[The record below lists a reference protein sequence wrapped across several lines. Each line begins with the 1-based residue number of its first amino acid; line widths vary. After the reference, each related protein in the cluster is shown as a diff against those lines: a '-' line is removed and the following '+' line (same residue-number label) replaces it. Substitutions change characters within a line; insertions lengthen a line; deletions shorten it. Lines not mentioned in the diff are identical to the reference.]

1 MAIRQLPPNLI
12 NRIAAG
18 EVVER
23 PASVV
28 KELVE
33 NAIDAGAS
41 RIDVTVS
48 GGGLQ
53 AIRVCD
59 DGAGMG
65 ARDLELAVERHAT
78 SKLTDENLSQ
88 ILTLGF
94 RGEALPS
101 IGAVA
106 RLGIASRARDATEAF
121 RVEVEGGRKG
131 PLKPTARAAGT
142 EVEVRDL
149 FFATPARLKFMKSE
163 RAESAAIADTVKRL
177 SLAHPEIAFSL
188 STGERTTLRLEAC
201 PPGLLDHA
209 LARLG
214 RILGSDFVEDALPVA
229 AARGGARV
237 EGFAGL
243 PTLHRPNGLNI
254 YLVVNGRPV
263 RDRMIAGTV
272 RAAYGDLV
280 PRGRYPMLALFL
292 DLPPEEV
299 DVNVHPAK
307 TELRFRDANGVRSLL
322 IGAVREALSA
332 AGHRATASL
341 SQEALQRM
349 GAPGA
354 NPPPPHALPS
364 PDARVYQSYG
374 PRRGSLGFATHA
386 QAPLEE
392 ASLEQASLEQASLEQ
407 ARLGGVSAPS
417 ADMRG
422 MAAEGEDLDTYPLGA
437 ARAQVQD
444 TFIIAETRDA
454 LVIVDQHAAHERLV
468 YERLKRGVANGG
480 VARQMLL
487 IPEVVELDSA
497 AVAAL
502 LAACDELEQLG
513 LVIESFGP
521 QAIAVR
527 EVPALLGTCDAKGLL
542 TDLAGTLMDAEEG
555 GGEAELSERLDHA
568 LSTMACHGSVR
579 AGRRLAPEEMNA
591 LLRDMEKTP
600 FSGQCN
606 HGRPTYV
613 ELKLADIEKLFQRR

>member
-41 RIDVTVS
+41 SIDVTVN

-53 AIRVCD
+53 LIRVAD
-59 DGAGMG
+59 DGSGMG
-65 ARDLELAVERHAT
+65 QGDLALAIERHAT
-78 SKLTDENLSQ
+78 SKLKDDDLSH

-106 RLGIASRARDATEAF
+106 RLRITSREQGEGEAYTI
-121 RVEVEGGRKG
+121 EVDGGRSA
-131 PLKPTARAAGT
+131 PLKPAARAAGT
-142 EVEVRDL
+142 DVEVRDL
-149 FFATPARLKFMKSE
+149 FYATPARLKFMKSE
-163 RAESAAIADTVKRL
+163 RAETAAIADAVKRL
-177 SLAHPEIAFSL
+177 ALAHPEVAFSL
-188 STGERTTLRLEAC
+188 SNGARTTLRMEAC
-201 PPGLLDHA
+201 PPGLLDHT
-209 LARLG
+209 LSRLG
-214 RILGSDFVEDALPVA
+214 RILGTEFVDDALPVS
-229 AARGGARV
+229 AARGNVAV
-237 EGFAGL
+237 EGYAGL
-243 PTLHRPNGLNI
+243 PTLHRPNGLSI

-263 RDRMIAGTV
+263 RDRLIAGTV

-280 PRGRYPMLALFL
+280 PRGRYPMVALFL
-292 DLPPEEV
+292 ELPPEEV

-307 TELRFRDANGVRSLL
+307 TELRFRDSNGIRSLL
-322 IGAVREALSA
+322 IGAIREALSE
-332 AGHRATASL
+332 AGHRATGSL
-341 SQEALQRM
+341 AQEALQRM
-349 GAPGA
+349 RPAMG
-354 NPPPPHALPS
+354 S
-364 PDARVYQSYG
+364 PASENEGLRVYQSRPQTYVQ
-374 PRRGSLGFATHA
+374 PVVPSYPSSRGTAFSEQA
-386 QAPLEE
+386 QAPL
-392 ASLEQASLEQASLEQ
+392 A
-407 ARLGGVSAPS
+407 GVSSPS

-422 MAAEGEDLDTYPLGA
+422 SAAFDEPGRAYPLGA

-444 TFIIAETRDA
+444 TFIIAQTDDA

-468 YERLKRGVANGG
+468 YERLKSSFENGG

-487 IPEVVELDSA
+487 IPDIVELAPNPVDS
-497 AVAAL
+497 L
-502 LAACDELEQLG
+502 LGVRDELESFG

-521 QAIAVR
+521 QALAVR
-527 EVPALLGTCDAKGLL
+527 EVPALLGTFDTRTLL
-542 TDLAGTLMDAEEG
+542 TDLAGILMDAEDG
-555 GGEAELSERLDHA
+555 SGAQALRDRLDHV
-568 LSTMACHGSVR
+568 LSTMACHGSFR
-579 AGRRLAPEEMNA
+579 AGRRLSPEEMNA

-613 ELKLADIEKLFQRR
+613 ELKLTDIEKLFQRR

>member
-33 NAIDAGAS
+33 NAIDAGAA
-41 RIDVTVS
+41 RIDVTAS
-48 GGGLQ
+48 AGGLQ
-53 AIRVCD
+53 LIRVAD
-59 DGAGMG
+59 DGTGMSE
-65 ARDLELAVERHAT
+65 ADLELAVERHAT
-78 SKLTDENLSQ
+78 SKLAGDDLSH

-106 RLGIASRARDATEAF
+106 RLTITSRAQGAREAYTIA
-121 RVEVEGGRKG
+121 VDGGRKA
-131 PLKPTARAAGT
+131 PLKPAARASGT

-149 FFATPARLKFMKSE
+149 FYATPARLKFMKSE
-163 RAESAAIADTVKRL
+163 RAEAAAIADIVKRL
-177 SLAHPEIAFSL
+177 ALAHPEIAFSL
-188 STGERTTLRLEAC
+188 SNGERTTLRLEAC

-209 LARLG
+209 LSRLG
-214 RILGSDFVEDALPVA
+214 RILGSDFVEDALPVQA
-229 AARGGARV
+229 TRNGVRV

-263 RDRMIAGTV
+263 RDKLIAGTV

-292 DLPPEEV
+292 DVPPEEV

-322 IGAVREALSA
+322 IGAVREALGA
-332 AGHRATASL
+332 AGHRATGSL
-341 SQEALQRM
+341 SQDALQRM
-349 GAPGA
+349 MPPSGMSSAQPSGAR
-354 NPPPPHALPS
+354 S
-364 PDARVYQSYG
+364 YQSYARPG
-374 PRRGSLGFATHA
+374 RAGFAERA
-386 QAPLEE
+386 QSPL
-392 ASLEQASLEQASLEQ
+392 Q
-407 ARLGGVSAPS
+407 GVDAPS

-422 MAAEGEDLDTYPLGA
+422 AAEEDETPADYPLGA

-444 TFIIAETRDA
+444 TFIIAETGDA

-468 YERLKRGVANGG
+468 YERLKQSASNGG
-480 VARQMLL
+480 IARQILL
-487 IPEVVELDSA
+487 IPEVVELDGE

-502 LAACDELEQLG
+502 LSAAAELESLG
-513 LVIESFGP
+513 LVIESFGA
-521 QAIAVR
+521 QALAVR
-527 EVPALLGTCDAKGLL
+527 EMPALLGTCDAKGLL
-542 TDLAGTLMDAEEG
+542 SDLAGTLLEAEDG
-555 GGEAELSERLDHA
+555 GGAKVLADRVDHV

-579 AGRRLAPEEMNA
+579 AGRRLSPQEMNA

-613 ELKLADIEKLFQRR
+613 ELKLTDIEKLFQRR